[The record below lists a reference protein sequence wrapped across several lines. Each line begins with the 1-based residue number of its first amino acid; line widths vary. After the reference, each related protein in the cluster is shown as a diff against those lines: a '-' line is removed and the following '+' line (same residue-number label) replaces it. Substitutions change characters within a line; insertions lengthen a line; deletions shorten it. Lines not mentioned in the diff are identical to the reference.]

1 MNELKLYMVLL
12 GCKPKGRN
20 TEQHDLFFG
29 IGNSLSEIKKDILDF
44 WKEADGRIHIDAWR
58 EVQLVDDHAIRIMKR
73 EDSRQSQNEK
83 LFFINL
89 GGYKQ
94 NEFEEFHYKML
105 MVETDK
111 GAAIQRSKQTAFY
124 KHTGF
129 EGAVSHIDD
138 KYGIDVDDIYEIEDI
153 LPAHLKEQYSIQIKR
168 SEERI
173 EDELHLGYLK
183 IDKL

>member
-1 MNELKLYMVLL
+1 MSELKLYMVLL

-58 EVQLVDDHAIRIMKR
+58 EVQSVDGYAITIVKR
-73 EDSRQSQNEK
+73 EDSKQSQNEK
-83 LFFINL
+83 LFFVNL

-105 MVETDK
+105 TVATEK
-111 GAAIQRSKQTAFY
+111 GAAVQRSKQTAFY

-129 EGAVSHIDD
+129 EGAVSHVDD
-138 KYGIDVDDIYEIEDI
+138 KYGIDVDDIYQIEDI
-153 LPAHLKEQYSIQIKR
+153 LPVHLKEQYSIQINKT
-168 SEERI
+168 ENKG
-173 EDELHLGYLK
+173 EDKVHLGYLK
-183 IDKL
+183 LDKI